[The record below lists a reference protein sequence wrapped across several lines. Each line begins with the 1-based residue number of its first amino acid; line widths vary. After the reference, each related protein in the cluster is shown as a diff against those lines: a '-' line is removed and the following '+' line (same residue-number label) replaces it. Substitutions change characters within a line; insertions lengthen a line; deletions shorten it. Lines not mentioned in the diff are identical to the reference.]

1 MNWRT
6 GRLAVV
12 GYIVMV
18 GSAHA
23 QAPVPAST
31 QLDPLVVEGS
41 SKPKPAKTKKAK
53 SSSQSKQTAMPA
65 APVPA
70 SAPAQREGSAAPTRN
85 TYQPSNTF
93 SATKTDT
100 PVVETP
106 QSISTVTRKQLD
118 DQNQQTVGGALG
130 YTAGVLAS
138 FEQNARYDNVFIRGF
153 GGFSTSGNYVRFLD
167 GMRLPQGQVFG
178 IMSIEPFL
186 LDRIDVLKGPSA
198 LLYGQV
204 SPGGLVNM
212 VSRAPSAVPYN
223 ELRLEAGSYGRVQAG
238 YTTQGAFNKEGTL
251 QYSLTAIGKDSG
263 TRYDDVDERRFAVA
277 PAIAWQPNA
286 DTRLT
291 LSGFYQAD
299 PEGGYFNSLYAKS
312 LAVTQFQPY
321 LNSKL
326 NPGDPSFDH
335 FDRKEAGVGYQLEH
349 RFNSS
354 VLFRSALRYAEF
366 ELDFA
371 GIQIFGG
378 PSVAGDIP
386 RLAARSRE
394 DANNVTSDNQLQF
407 DFGTGALRHRVLT
420 GVDTQQADS
429 SALFEA
435 NFAVTAL
442 NVINPQY
449 GSPVS
454 GPFLTFTSGDQSLDQ
469 TGIYVQDQ
477 IALGNWRAL
486 VGVRHDWAEQ
496 VTTPTTGPETSQDS
510 EATTYRAGLL
520 YLFNTGLAP
529 YASYSTSF
537 EPVIGVAE
545 GAPGTSGPP
554 LAPTEGEQYEVGI
567 KYQPTF
573 IPALFT
579 FSAFD
584 IQQQNVVSPGSMP
597 GFQVQLGEVKSRG
610 LEFEARG
617 NVTRQLE
624 VIGALTLLDTEV
636 TKPSKNPSTPNVIG
650 KRPQGAPEYF
660 GSVWANYGFDF
671 GALAGLTIGG
681 GIRVVGS
688 SFADDANTLKTASYT
703 LVDAA
708 LSYDL
713 GRLNRYLAGSEV
725 TLNVWN
731 LADKEYYSSCSSG
744 FYCEYGDRRTFLAG
758 IRHRW

>member
-1 MNWRT
+1 MSWRSR
-6 GRLAVV
+6 RLAAV
-12 GYIVMV
+12 GYILVA
-18 GSAHA
+18 GNAHA
-23 QAPVPAST
+23 QDPAPAST
-31 QLDPLVVEGS
+31 QLDPLVVEGT

-53 SSSQSKQTAMPA
+53 SAGQAKQA
-65 APVPA
+65 APSTKQA
-70 SAPAQREGSAAPTRN
+70 AAPAKPAPAPVQRDGTSASTRN
-85 TYQPSNTF
+85 TYQPADTF

-100 PVVETP
+100 PVIETP
-106 QSISTVTRKQLD
+106 QAISTVTRKQLD

-130 YTAGVLAS
+130 YSAGVLAS
-138 FEQNARYDNVFIRGF
+138 FEQNARYDNIFLRGF

-178 IMSIEPFL
+178 IMSIDPFL

-212 VSRAPSAVPYN
+212 VSRAPTPEPYN
-223 ELRLEAGSYGRVQAG
+223 ELRFEMGSYGRVQAG
-238 YTTQGAFNKEGTL
+238 YTTQGAFDKEGTL

-263 TRYDDVDERRFAVA
+263 TRYDDVDEQRFAIA
-277 PAIAWQPNA
+277 PAIAWQPSA

-312 LAVTQFQPY
+312 LAAPQFQPY
-321 LNSKL
+321 LNSKF
-326 NPGDPSFDH
+326 NPGDPSYDH
-335 FDRKEAGVGYQLEH
+335 FDRKEAGIGYQFEH
-349 RFNSS
+349 RFNSA

-366 ELDFA
+366 DLDFA
-371 GIQIFGG
+371 GIQIYTG
-378 PSVAGDIP
+378 PSVTGDIS
-386 RLAARSRE
+386 RLAAKSIE
-394 DANNVTSDNQLQF
+394 EASNVTTDNQLQF
-407 DFGTGALRHRVLT
+407 DFSTGALRHRVLT
-420 GVDTQQADS
+420 GIDTQRADS

-435 NFAVTAL
+435 NFTVTPI
-442 NVINPQY
+442 NVIDPQY

-454 GPFLTFTSGDQSLDQ
+454 GSFLSFTSGDQSLDQ
-469 TGIYVQDQ
+469 TGIYTQDQ

-486 VGVRHDWAEQ
+486 VGVRHDWTEQ
-496 VTTPTTGPETSQDS
+496 VTEPTGGAVQSQDS

-520 YLFNTGLAP
+520 YLFDNGIAP

-537 EPVIGVAE
+537 EPETGVDESTNKALI
-545 GAPGTSGPP
+545 PSK
-554 LAPTEGEQYEVGI
+554 GEQYEVGI

-573 IPALFT
+573 IPMLFT

-584 IQQQNVVSPGSMP
+584 ITQQNVKKAGTLSGLYT
-597 GFQVQLGEVKSRG
+597 QIGEISSRG

-617 NVTRQLE
+617 NVTEGLGL
-624 VIGALTLLDTEV
+624 IAALTLLDTEV
-636 TKPSKNPSTPNVIG
+636 TKSTTVSSIG
-650 KRPQGAPEYF
+650 KRPQAAPEYF
-660 GSVWANYGFDF
+660 GSVWVNYGFRF
-671 GALAGLTIGG
+671 GTLDGLTLGAG
-681 GIRVVGS
+681 VRVVGS
-688 SFADDANTLKTASYT
+688 SFADDANTLKADGYT

-713 GRLNRYLAGSEV
+713 GKLDPYLTGSEA

-744 FYCEYGDRRTFLAG
+744 FYCEFGERRTFLAG